1 MQQGSPFGPY
11 LEYRRRLGGGGGG
24 GPPLSACV
32 FTRPQN
38 IHLLSKRPDNLI
50 PRIPSCSIP
59 VSFTLARRSRDD
71 TQRYR
76 VHWSRIKISFR
87 NFARRSTSGI
97 RDRLG
102 HDTLFNAVR
111 FSRDGCW
118 MELNGGSG
126 TVWMIT

>member
-1 MQQGSPFGPY
+1 MQQGSPFGSY
-11 LEYRRRLGGGGGG
+11 LEYRRCLGG

-50 PRIPSCSIP
+50 PRIPSCSLL

-71 TQRYR
+71 IQRYR

-87 NFARRSTSGI
+87 NFARDVGHSK
-97 RDRLG
+97 LG
-102 HDTLFNAVR
+102 HAGIAARRNILFNAVR
-111 FSRDGCW
+111 FSVDEKLMDCW
-118 MELNGGSG
+118 ME
-126 TVWMIT
+126 TRMVE